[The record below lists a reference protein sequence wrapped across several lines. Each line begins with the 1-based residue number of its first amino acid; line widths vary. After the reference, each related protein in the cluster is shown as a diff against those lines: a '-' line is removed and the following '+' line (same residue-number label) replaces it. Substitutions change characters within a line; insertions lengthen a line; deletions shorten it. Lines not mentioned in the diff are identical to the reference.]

1 MGLVNKFLYLCGKMH
16 RLIQKLL
23 NLWLIL
29 RSILI
34 CLMIGKLHLLLN
46 PKLQKQGVLGNAYF
60 LTLSCNVYSLCT
72 MHFQY
77 VLDWLIP
84 FFIIGVFTILQRS
97 MLTMLVNHMSPLLML
112 SEICRSKKGISLL
125 RMGTLITRYTKYM
138 VYTI

>member
-1 MGLVNKFLYLCGKMH
+1 VGLVNKFLYLCGKTL

-60 LTLSCNVYSLCT
+60 LTLSCNLYSLCT
-72 MHFQY
+72 MHFHY
-77 VLDWLIP
+77 VLDLLIP
-84 FFIIGVFTILQRS
+84 FFYYRGVYHPAEEY
-97 MLTMLVNHMSPLLML
+97 VNHAGKSHVTLVDAFRNMQIEEGDQPLENGD
-112 SEICRSKKGISLL
+112 SNHE
-125 RMGTLITRYTKYM
+125 
-138 VYTI
+138 VY